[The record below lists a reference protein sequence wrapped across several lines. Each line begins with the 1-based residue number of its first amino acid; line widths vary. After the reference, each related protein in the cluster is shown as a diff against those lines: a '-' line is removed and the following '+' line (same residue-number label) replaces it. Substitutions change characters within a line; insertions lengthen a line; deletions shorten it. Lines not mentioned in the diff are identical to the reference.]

1 MTEIHYRKKNFI
13 KINTIAEPKD
23 EFNNVNIQKAV
34 NFQVTTLNMRKVQ
47 YTKITVV

>member
-13 KINTIAEPKD
+13 KINTIAETKD
-23 EFNNVNIQKAV
+23 EFNSVNIQTAV

-47 YTKITVV
+47 YIKITIV

>member
-1 MTEIHYRKKNFI
+1 MTEIYYRKKNFI

-23 EFNNVNIQKAV
+23 EFNNVNISKAV

-47 YTKITVV
+47 YTNITVV